1 MKTVGNG
8 FHKTSKLVW
17 RNKGVNQPPCSNPSP
32 YFQFLEGC
40 WRGPRAVLGLGTYAL
55 GAGLG
60 LLMPP
65 GLGCVSVGV
74 LDTLRYFFS
83 SLKLWQNPA
92 KDTKMIWLV
101 TWSPAG

>member
-17 RNKGVNQPPCSNPSP
+17 RNKGVNQQPCSNPSP

-40 WRGPRAVLGLGTYAL
+40 WWGPRAALGLGTYAL
-55 GAGLG
+55 GAGLE

-65 GLGCVSVGV
+65 GLGYVSVGV
-74 LDTLRYFFS
+74 LDTLRYFFF
-83 SLKLWQNPA
+83 LFEIVA
-92 KDTKMIWLV
+92 KP
-101 TWSPAG
+101 S